1 MMRWVLV
8 ALAAIPATSGWGLK
22 EALRVKEVSDALGK
36 SSEGGDTLPIGP
48 YFATCGKCSV
58 SSTPVTVTCKCL
70 KASGGKGTTS
80 KRVDDCSADEW
91 ISNNAGTLSCERMPA
106 GTKESIKE
114 LRDAGNDAAAS
125 IAEQVMHVAWRVGG
139 TTELRY

>member
-1 MMRWVLV
+1 
-8 ALAAIPATSGWGLK
+8 
-22 EALRVKEVSDALGK
+22 
-36 SSEGGDTLPIGP
+36 
-48 YFATCGKCSV
+48 
-58 SSTPVTVTCKCL
+58 
-70 KASGGKGTTS
+70 
-80 KRVDDCSADEW
+80 
-91 ISNNAGTLSCERMPA
+91 MPA